1 MHIHMHISRGP
12 VQLASALSASASSA
26 LVSAAKKAA
35 HAAVPA
41 AGHRIHEPVRDAPV
55 YNWSGTA
62 ISRATPL

>member
-1 MHIHMHISRGP
+1 MPISRGP

-41 AGHRIHEPVRDAPV
+41 AGHLNP
-55 YNWSGTA
+55 
-62 ISRATPL
+62 RAGPGCPDLYLERKRYK